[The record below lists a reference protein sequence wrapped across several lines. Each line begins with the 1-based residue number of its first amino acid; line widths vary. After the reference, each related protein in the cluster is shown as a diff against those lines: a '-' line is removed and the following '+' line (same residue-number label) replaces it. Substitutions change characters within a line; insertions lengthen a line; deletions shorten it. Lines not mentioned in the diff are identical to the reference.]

1 MLSGKILDTVGDLVQ
16 VQKITLHLLRHESSQ
31 NAYLHKLDS
40 PSSSCYIQD
49 YNHPGSARNISVC
62 GKFKELAFN
71 SSELYS

>member
-16 VQKITLHLLRHESSQ
+16 VQKITLHLLRYESSQ
-31 NAYLHKLDS
+31 NAYLYKLDS